1 MEIGTQAL
9 TACEVAADGGAIS
22 LGFVDSTGN
31 PATIRLSLSQAG
43 SLAMTL
49 PGLID
54 KALQTRSGDQSLRH
68 AYPLASWMLEQSSD
82 PTEVMITLRTE
93 DGFSVC
99 FSIPRQRQSELGEA
113 LVAQPAP
120 GAALQVN

>member
-1 MEIGTQAL
+1 MQINTQSL
-9 TACEVAADGGAIS
+9 TTCEVAADGGAIS

-31 PATIRLSLSQAG
+31 PATIQLSLNQVGA
-43 SLAMTL
+43 LVMTL

-54 KALQTRSGDQSLRH
+54 KALQKRFGDQSLRY
-68 AYPLASWMLEQSSD
+68 AYPLASWVVEQSSD
-82 PTEVMITLRTE
+82 PLRAMITLRTV

-99 FSIPRQRQSELGEA
+99 FSIPRQQQSELGEA

-120 GAALQVN
+120 GAMMRAH